1 MRKKFKLVIQWPK
14 NEAFVMLITGNLW
27 NPKLIILLVFFSL
40 KLNLTSCHNNIAS
53 PFREGHLK
61 KDRCCFF
68 NHP

>member
-53 PFREGHLK
+53 LSEK
-61 KDRCCFF
+61 VT
-68 NHP
+68 